1 MQSIENIQKDIYDKE
16 ISVVS
21 IVENCISNIENKSK
35 KLNCFREIHKKYS
48 IKRAQEIDQLIT
60 HKSKHLPLA
69 GVTFAIK
76 DTIAMKHG
84 TITAG
89 SKILEGY
96 QSPFNATVIKKIED
110 AGAIIVATANCDEF
124 AMGSSGETC
133 AWGPCLNPHDETRVP
148 GGSSSGSAAAVAGN
162 LVTASLGTDT
172 GGSIRQ
178 PAAFCGVVG
187 YKPTYGG
194 VSRYGLI
201 GFAPSFDQIGPI
213 TASVDDARKILSVI
227 SGYDSNDATT
237 LDNFSITPNQRLSNI
252 KSKPLI
258 LPKEWRNTGNQ
269 EIDNIIDN
277 AVNRFESSG
286 FSVKERSIPILQH
299 AIDAYYVLGPA
310 EASSNLARFDGIR
323 YGKRETNKSVEKI
336 YLQSRTNG
344 FGDEVKRRIM
354 LGTYVLSSGYYKAY
368 YDRAMRVRRLIRDSL
383 CSVLKDAQAIIGPT
397 TPEPAFKFNS
407 KQDPL
412 SMYLTDLY
420 TVPANLAGLPAI
432 SIPCGIL
439 PETKLPAGLQLV
451 GPPQEDD
458 ALLALAAHLEHLMQ

>member
-1 MQSIENIQKDIYDKE
+1 MESIEKIQTEIYERKT
-16 ISVVS
+16 SVVS
-21 IVENCISNIENKSK
+21 IVEKCLSKIEKKSK
-35 KLNCFREIHKKYS
+35 QLNCFREIHTDAS
-48 IKRAQEIDQLIT
+48 IKRAREIDQIIKN
-60 HKSKHLPLA
+60 KSKNLPLA

-96 QSPFNATVIKKIED
+96 QSPYNATVIKKIEE
-110 AGAIIVATANCDEF
+110 AGGIIVATANCDEF

-133 AWGPCLNPHDETRVP
+133 AWGPCLNPHDESRVP
-148 GGSSSGSAAAVAGN
+148 GGSSSGSAAAVAAN

-178 PAAFCGVVG
+178 PSAFCGVVG
-187 YKPTYGG
+187 YKPTYGS

-213 TASVDDARKILSVI
+213 TSSVDDARKILSVI
-227 SGYDSNDATT
+227 SGYDSQDATT
-237 LDNFSITPNQRLSNI
+237 LSDFSITNRSKANTN
-252 KSKPLI
+252 SKPLV
-258 LPKEWRNTGNQ
+258 LPTEWRVTGNQ
-269 EIDNIIDN
+269 QIDKTIDK
-277 AVNRFESSG
+277 AIQKFKSSG
-286 FSVKERSIPILQH
+286 FCIEERSIPILKQ
-299 AIDAYYVLGPA
+299 AIDAYYILGPA

-323 YGKRETNKSVEKI
+323 YGKQETNKTIEKT
-336 YLQSRTNG
+336 YLKSRSKG
-344 FGDEVKRRIM
+344 FGNEVKRRIM
-354 LGTYVLSSGYYKAY
+354 LGTYVLSSGYYEAY

-397 TPEPAFKFNS
+397 TPEPAFKFKS
-407 KQDPL
+407 KQNPL

-432 SIPCGIL
+432 SIPCGVLSETTL
-439 PETKLPAGLQLV
+439 PVGLQLV
-451 GPPQEDD
+451 GSPKEDG